1 MTAIRK
7 DEKTM
12 ALITK
17 KPRGTEDVLP
27 RDSYRWQFLEK
38 LFRDEAR
45 AFGYREMRTPVFE
58 HTNLFERGVGDTTD
72 IVQKEMYTFLTKG
85 GDSITLRP
93 EGTAGAA
100 RAFLEHGLHNDPLP
114 IKAYYLTSC
123 YRYEK
128 PQAGRLREFHQFGM
142 ECYGTQD
149 PAADAELITAAA
161 NIFDRLGLKN
171 ISLEINSIGCPTCRA
186 EYHKALT
193 AYFAQYKDELCKDC
207 QERFSRNPMRL
218 LDCKVPHDHEIA
230 QGAPTVL
237 DYLCDECSA
246 HFEGVKHYLDAN
258 GVAYTVNPT
267 IVRGLDYYTKTVFE
281 FLSGDIG
288 AQSAVCAG
296 GRYDGLIEELGG
308 NPMPA
313 LGFAAGIERLLLTL
327 EAQGVEI
334 PLPASCDIYIASM
347 GEDAHQKASALC
359 NSLRKAGLY
368 AEFDV
373 VGRGL
378 KAQMKYAN
386 KIGARFSI
394 VLGDNEIE
402 EGKAKLK
409 NMLTGEQ
416 SDVPLEA
423 EAFINAFTQIKL
435 NDEFKGLEEKNN

>member
-1 MTAIRK
+1 
-7 DEKTM
+7 M

-27 RDSYRWQFLEK
+27 RDSYRWQFLEN
-38 LFRDEAR
+38 LFREEAR
-45 AFGYREMRTPVFE
+45 AFGYRELRTPVFE

-72 IVQKEMYTFLTKG
+72 VVQKEMYTFLTKG

-142 ECYGTQD
+142 ECYGTSH

-161 NIFDRLGLKN
+161 NIFDRMGLQN
-171 ISLEINSIGCPTCRA
+171 IRLEINSIGCPKCRA

-193 AYFAQYKDELCKDC
+193 AYFSQYQNELCEDC
-207 QERFSRNPMRL
+207 QERLDRNPMRL

-237 DYLCDECSA
+237 DYLCDECRD
-246 HFEGVKHYLDAN
+246 HFDDVKSYLDAN
-258 GVAYTVNPT
+258 GVAYSVNPT

-281 FLSGDIG
+281 FISGDIG
-288 AQSAVCAG
+288 AQSTICGG

-308 NPMPA
+308 NPLPA
-313 LGFAAGIERLLLTL
+313 LGFAAGIERLLMTL
-327 EAQGVEI
+327 DAQGIEI
-334 PLPASCDIYIASM
+334 PSPAPCDIYIGSM
-347 GEDAHQKASALC
+347 GENAHKKAGELC

-386 KIGARFSI
+386 KIGARYSM
-394 VLGDNEIE
+394 VLGDDEIAS
-402 EGKAKLK
+402 GSAKLK
-409 NMLTGEQ
+409 HMATGEQ
-416 SDVPLEA
+416 SDISLDPEQFIREFTAAKLAADFA
-423 EAFINAFTQIKL
+423 E
-435 NDEFKGLEEKNN
+435 

>member
-230 QGAPTVL
+230 QSAPTVL
-237 DYLCDECSA
+237 DYLCDECSE
-246 HFEGVKHYLDAN
+246 HFEGVKSYLDAN

-334 PLPASCDIYIASM
+334 PAPASCDIYIRVLNE
-347 GEDAHQKASALC
+347 ED
-359 NSLRKAGLY
+359 
-368 AEFDV
+368 
-373 VGRGL
+373 
-378 KAQMKYAN
+378 
-386 KIGARFSI
+386 
-394 VLGDNEIE
+394 
-402 EGKAKLK
+402 
-409 NMLTGEQ
+409 
-416 SDVPLEA
+416 
-423 EAFINAFTQIKL
+423 
-435 NDEFKGLEEKNN
+435 

>member
-1 MTAIRK
+1 
-7 DEKTM
+7 M

-27 RDSYRWQFLEK
+27 RDSYRRQFLENI
-38 LFRDEAR
+38 FREEAR
-45 AFGYREMRTPVFE
+45 AFGYKEMRTPVFE

-114 IKAYYLTSC
+114 VKAYYLTSC

-142 ECYGTQD
+142 ECYGTQN

-161 NIFDRLGLKN
+161 NIFDRLGLKG
-171 ISLEINSIGCPTCRA
+171 ISLEINSIGCPKCRA
-186 EYHKALT
+186 EYHKALIE
-193 AYFAQYKDELCKDC
+193 YYSQYRDTLCEDC
-207 QERFSRNPMRL
+207 KSRLERNPMRL
-218 LDCKVPHDHEIA
+218 LDCKVLHDHEIA
-230 QGAPTVL
+230 EGAPMMP
-237 DYLCDECSA
+237 DYLCEECRE
-246 HFEGVKHYLDAN
+246 HFEGVKEYLDAN

-327 EAQGVEI
+327 DAQGIEI
-334 PLPASCDIYIASM
+334 PAPAPCDIYIGSM
-347 GEDAHQKASALC
+347 GEDAHKRASQLC
-359 NSLRKAGLY
+359 NTLRKAGMY

-386 KIGARFSI
+386 KIGAKFSM
-394 VLGDNEIE
+394 VLGDDEIA
-402 EGKAKLK
+402 GGSAKLK
-409 NMLTGEQ
+409 NMDNGEQ
-416 SDVPLEA
+416 SEISLED
-423 EAFINAFTQIKL
+423 EAFVKEFTAAKL
-435 NDEFKGLEEKNN
+435 AAEFCCRDEHCSSAE

>member
-1 MTAIRK
+1 
-7 DEKTM
+7 M

-27 RDSYRWQFLEK
+27 RDSYRRQFLENT
-38 LFRDEAR
+38 FREEAR
-45 AFGYREMRTPVFE
+45 AFGYKEMRTPVFE

-114 IKAYYLTSC
+114 VKAYYLTSC

-128 PQAGRLREFHQFGM
+128 PQAGRFREFHQFGM
-142 ECYGTQD
+142 ECYGTQN

-161 NIFDRLGLKN
+161 NIFDRLGLKG
-171 ISLEINSIGCPTCRA
+171 ISLEINSIGCPKCRA
-186 EYHKALT
+186 EYHKALIE
-193 AYFAQYKDELCKDC
+193 YYSQYRDTLCEDC
-207 QERFSRNPMRL
+207 KSRLERNPMRL

-230 QGAPTVL
+230 EGAPMMP
-237 DYLCDECSA
+237 DYLCEECRE
-246 HFEGVKHYLDAN
+246 HFEGVKEYLDAN

-327 EAQGVEI
+327 DAQGIEI
-334 PLPASCDIYIASM
+334 PAPAPCDIYIGSM
-347 GEDAHQKASALC
+347 GEDAHKRASQLC
-359 NSLRKAGLY
+359 NTLRKAGMY

-386 KIGARFSI
+386 KIGAKFSM
-394 VLGDNEIE
+394 VLGDDEIA
-402 EGKAKLK
+402 GGSAKLK
-409 NMLTGEQ
+409 NMDNGEQ
-416 SDVPLEA
+416 NEISLEE
-423 EAFINAFTQIKL
+423 EAFVKEFTAAKL
-435 NDEFKGLEEKNN
+435 AAEFDKKGPLS

>member
-1 MTAIRK
+1 
-7 DEKTM
+7 M

-27 RDSYRWQFLEK
+27 RDSYRRQFIEQ

-114 IKAYYLTSC
+114 VKVYYLTSC

-161 NIFDRLGLKN
+161 NIIDRLGLKN
-171 ISLEINSIGCPTCRA
+171 IRLEINSIGCPKCRA

-193 AYFAQYKDELCKDC
+193 AYYMQYRTSLCEDC
-207 QERFSRNPMRL
+207 QSRLERNPMRL
-218 LDCKVPHDHEIA
+218 LDCKVPHDHALSEN
-230 QGAPTVL
+230 APTIP
-237 DYLCDECSA
+237 DYLCDECKT
-246 HFEGVKHYLDAN
+246 HFDGVKAYLDAN

-313 LGFAAGIERLLLTL
+313 LGFAAGIERLLLTM
-327 EAQGVEI
+327 EAQGIEI
-334 PLPASCDIYIASM
+334 PAPSPCDIYIAHM
-347 GEDAHQKASALC
+347 GDDAHKKAGALC

-368 AEFDV
+368 AEYDV

-386 KIGARFSI
+386 KLGAQFSV
-394 VLGDNEIE
+394 VLGDDEIAN
-402 EGKAKLK
+402 GTAKLK
-409 NMLTGEQ
+409 NMATGEQ
-416 SDVPLEA
+416 TEIPLQTE
-423 EAFINAFTQIKL
+423 EFLKAFTAAQVAAA
-435 NDEFKGLEEKNN
+435 FKE

>member
-1 MTAIRK
+1 
-7 DEKTM
+7 M

-27 RDSYRWQFLEK
+27 RDSYRWQFLEN

-45 AFGYREMRTPVFE
+45 AFGYKEMRTPVFE

-72 IVQKEMYTFLTKG
+72 VVQKEMYTFLTKG

-100 RAFLEHGLHNDPLP
+100 RALLEHGLHNEPLP
-114 IKAYYLTSC
+114 VKAYYLTSC

-142 ECYGTQD
+142 ECYGTKN
-149 PAADAELITAAA
+149 PAADAEMITAAA

-171 ISLEINSIGCPTCRA
+171 IRLEINSIGCPTCRA

-193 AYFAQYKDELCKDC
+193 EYFSQYKDDLCEDC
-207 QERFSRNPMRL
+207 QERLGRNPMRL

-230 QGAPTVL
+230 EGAPTVL
-237 DYLCDECSA
+237 DYLCDECKE
-246 HFEGVKHYLDAN
+246 HFDGVKSYLDAN

-281 FLSGDIG
+281 FISGDIG
-288 AQSAVCAG
+288 AQSTICGG

-308 NPMPA
+308 NAMPA

-327 EAQGVEI
+327 DAQGIEI
-334 PLPASCDIYIASM
+334 PAPATCDIYLASM
-347 GEDAHQKASALC
+347 GEGAHKKASELTNA
-359 NSLRKAGLY
+359 LRKAGLY

-378 KAQMKYAN
+378 RAQMKYAD
-386 KIGARFSI
+386 KIGARFSV
-394 VLGDNEIE
+394 VLGDDEIAN
-402 EGKAKLK
+402 GAAKLK
-409 NMLTGEQ
+409 NMESGEQ
-416 SDVPLEA
+416 TEIPLGTED
-423 EAFINAFTQIKL
+423 FVGAFTAAKL
-435 NDEFKGLEEKNN
+435 DAEYRKTANQ